1 MVKKSSD
8 IISEIHEFGISY
20 ETREIF
26 IFNDFVDNNT
36 AQQFIKNLRVLEHSK
51 NLITIH
57 QLSWGGDTNAGM
69 AIYDAIKHSNSKF
82 LFITYGLAA
91 SMGALIPQA
100 VHNKGLRI
108 TMPSCVWLVHEGS
121 IGIEDNRQV
130 VRSYLDADKLFL
142 EKMYDIYAIVC
153 QNSEYFSGDK
163 QSTIKGYI
171 KRKLQSKQD
180 WWLSSSD
187 ALTYGLCDGIFG
199 EGDYT
204 DLKTIQGLI

>member
-1 MVKKSSD
+1 MLKRKNDV
-8 IISEIHEFGISY
+8 ISEIHEFGLSF
-20 ETREIF
+20 ESREIF
-26 IFNDFVDNNT
+26 LFNDYVDNNT
-36 AQQFIKNLRVLEHSK
+36 AQQFIKNLRILESGK

-57 QLSWGGDTNAGM
+57 QLSWGGDTNSGM
-69 AIYDAIKHSNSKF
+69 AIYDAIKNSHCKF

-121 IGIEDNRQV
+121 IGIDDNRQV
-130 VRSYLDADKLFL
+130 VRSYLEADKLFL
-142 EKMYDIYAIVC
+142 ENMYNIYATVSK
-153 QNSEYFSGDK
+153 NSEYFNGDK
-163 QSTIKGYI
+163 QSTIKNYI

-180 WWLSSSD
+180 WWLSSSESV
-187 ALTYGLCDGIFG
+187 AYGLCDGIFG

-204 DLKTIQGLI
+204 DLKTIQSLI